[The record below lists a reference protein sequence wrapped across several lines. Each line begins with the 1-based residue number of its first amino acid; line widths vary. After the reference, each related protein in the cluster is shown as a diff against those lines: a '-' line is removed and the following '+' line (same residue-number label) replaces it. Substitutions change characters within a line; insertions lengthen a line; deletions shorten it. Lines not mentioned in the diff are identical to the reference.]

1 MEKTIPYNSRFKTG
15 ESVICIIN
23 SRATLTVGKEYQ
35 IMDIYWRSSTD
46 SQYVF
51 DEYDEY
57 KDELTLVIKNDENE
71 PTWYDH
77 MRFVPKDEFRQHIIN
92 EILKK

>member
-35 IMDIYWRSSTD
+35 ILDIYWRSSTD

>member
-1 MEKTIPYNSRFKTG
+1 MEDKINYNSRFKTG

-23 SRATLTVGKEYQ
+23 SRATLTVGKEYE
-35 IMDIYWRSSTD
+35 IMDIYGHSLT
-46 SQYVF
+46 F
-51 DEYDEY
+51 NP
-57 KDELTLVIKNDENE
+57 DELTLVIKNDDNE

-77 MRFVPKDEFRQHIIN
+77 MRFVPKNEFRQHIIN

>member
-35 IMDIYWRSSTD
+35 IMDIYQNSTTD

-51 DEYDEY
+51 DEY
-57 KDELTLVIKNDENE
+57 KDELTLVIKNDDNE

>member
-1 MEKTIPYNSRFKTG
+1 VEQIIPYNSRFKAG

-23 SRATLTVGKEYQ
+23 SRATLTIGKEYK
-35 IMDIYWRSSTD
+35 IMDVYGHSSTD
-46 SQYVF
+46 IQDVWEKY
-51 DEYDEY
+51 ENEI
-57 KDELTLVIKNDENE
+57 TLVIKNDDDD

-77 MRFVPKDEFRQHIIN
+77 MRFVPLNEFRQHIIN